1 MIKTGRL
8 LTTTSRDGIFQAPF
22 VYASGIQTNEK
33 EEAV

>member
-22 VYASGIQTNEK
+22 VYASGVQASESK
-33 EEAV
+33 KAV